1 MNLFLAVCDKHA
13 PIRKLSVRSVK
24 APWMDNELKSY
35 IRERNLLKKSA
46 IENGSPE
53 EWHAYHARRNKITKM
68 NKQKKKQYYRSKFAE
83 CRDDSKKMWR
93 ILNDVVG
100 KGKVNNTS
108 TFVECDGPNQRI
120 LRIIST
126 IISLKKLTQSDLKCC
141 LGTVRFQIPLSK
153 KRLCGERNAS

>member
-53 EWHAYHARRNKITKM
+53 EWHAYRALRNKITKM

-108 TFVECDGPNQRI
+108 TFVECDGVFITKPKDVANYFI
-120 LRIIST
+120 
-126 IISLKKLTQSDLKCC
+126 KKLTQSDLKCC